1 MTRENDAQLCATLNI
16 IDRPTRLST
25 QGSML
30 ILLAVLSFIVLLGCT
45 EQASTNTPL
54 ASNVTSE
61 TFDDILRPD
70 DPHFSAEERRIVW
83 RVQAYLEKNAQKS
96 VDARYRVKQTNEGF
110 EVFAIFIRGY
120 SNGRPLTS
128 PGGHVTVILLSDGN
142 VIRYIPGE

>member
-1 MTRENDAQLCATLNI
+1 MAIVDL
-16 IDRPTRLST
+16 IDSSMRSFALILLLS
-25 QGSML
+25 SMRT
-30 ILLAVLSFIVLLGCT
+30 LLAVLSFIALLGCT
-45 EQASTNTPL
+45 DQVSTNTPL
-54 ASNVTSE
+54 PSNATSE
-61 TFDDILRPD
+61 SFDDMLSPD

-128 PGGHVTVILLSDGN
+128 PGGHVTVILHSDGN
-142 VIRYIPGE
+142 VIRYMPGE

>member
-1 MTRENDAQLCATLNI
+1 MRT
-16 IDRPTRLST
+16 
-25 QGSML
+25 
-30 ILLAVLSFIVLLGCT
+30 LLAVLSFIALLGCT

-54 ASNVTSE
+54 PSNATSE
-61 TFDDILRPD
+61 SFDDMLRPD

-83 RVQAYLEKNAQKS
+83 RVQAYLEKNTQKS

-128 PGGHVTVILLSDGN
+128 PGGHVTVILHSDGN

>member
-1 MTRENDAQLCATLNI
+1 MRTL
-16 IDRPTRLST
+16 LV
-25 QGSML
+25 
-30 ILLAVLSFIVLLGCT
+30 VLSFIALLGCT

-54 ASNVTSE
+54 PSNATSE
-61 TFDDILRPD
+61 SFDDMLRPD

-128 PGGHVTVILLSDGN
+128 PGGHVTVILHSDGN